1 MRVREPAGADCGGME
16 VWRACAYAVL
26 AGAWPLHVLGMP
38 GVFRQVLVDKFCI
51 LVSAQSAKLPAAASV
66 PPSRRPSR
74 A

>member
-38 GVFRQVLVDKFCI
+38 GAALVL
-51 LVSAQSAKLPAAASV
+51 
-66 PPSRRPSR
+66 RRLLR
-74 A
+74 